1 MPTSTPPNTAA
12 WLDAP
17 YADLTVRESP
27 YPAAGPT
34 QLVVRA
40 RAVAV
45 NPLDAVIQSNGRMMY
60 RWLDAPAVLGE
71 DVAGEVVAVGAE
83 VTRFAKGDRVVGFA
97 LGVEKGRD
105 HVGEAAFQH
114 HLLLEEALT
123 APVPAGEAFED
134 VVALPLAV
142 STAAVALFQRD
153 HLALAHPHSV
163 ADHRAEPGETLA
175 ELGETVAE
183 RGEIAAERGETVAE
197 RGETVVVW
205 GGATSVGLNAVQ
217 LAVAAGYRVVTTA
230 SPANHALLRE
240 LGAAEAVDYRD
251 PTAVAKV
258 VEAVGGQPVA
268 GVLAI
273 ATGSAEPC
281 VAIAAATGAKRVA
294 LASPSVSFYDQP
306 RRAGLSRRR
315 AGMIARL
322 VAGNVALQLHCL
334 RHGIRARFVWGST
347 LAGNEVGRMLWT
359 DHLPAALAEGRHRV
373 LPRAEVVGTGLPS
386 IQPALDRLRTGVSA
400 RKLVVLLP

>member
-1 MPTSTPPNTAA
+1 MPASTSPNTAA

-27 YPAAGPT
+27 VPVAGPT
-34 QLVVRA
+34 QLLVRA

-60 RWLDAPAVLGE
+60 RWLDSPAVLGE
-71 DVAGEVVAVGAE
+71 DMAGEVVAVGAA
-83 VTRFAKGDRVVGFA
+83 VTRFAKGDRVVGYA

-105 HVGEAAFQH
+105 HIGEGAFQH

-123 APVPAGEAFED
+123 APVPEGEAFED

-153 HLALAHPHSV
+153 HLALAHPATGADV
-163 ADHRAEPGETLA
+163 APA
-175 ELGETVAE
+175 
-183 RGEIAAERGETVAE
+183 

-230 SPANHALLRE
+230 SPANHALLGE
-240 LGAAEAVDYRD
+240 LGAAEAIDYRD
-251 PTAVAKV
+251 PDVVAKV

-281 VAIAAATGAKRVA
+281 VSIAAATGAKRVA
-294 LASPSVSFYDQP
+294 LTSPSVSFYDQP
-306 RRAGLSRRR
+306 RRAGFSRRR
-315 AGMIARL
+315 VGMIARL
-322 VAGNVALQLHCL
+322 VAGNVALQLRCL

-347 LAGNEVGRMLWT
+347 LVDNEVGRMLWT

-386 IQPALDRLRTGVSA
+386 IQPALDRLRGGVSA
-400 RKLVVLLP
+400 AKLVVLLP

>member
-1 MPTSTPPNTAA
+1 MPASTSPNTAA

-27 YPAAGPT
+27 VPVAGPT
-34 QLVVRA
+34 QLLVRA

-60 RWLDAPAVLGE
+60 RWLDSPAVLGE
-71 DVAGEVVAVGAE
+71 DVAGEVVAVGAT
-83 VTRFAKGDRVVGFA
+83 VTRFAKGDRVVGYA

-105 HVGEAAFQH
+105 HVGEGAFQH

-123 APVPAGEAFED
+123 APVPDGKAFED

-142 STAAVALFQRD
+142 STAAVALFQSD
-153 HLALAHPHSV
+153 HLALAHPQIGS
-163 ADHRAEPGETLA
+163 DR
-175 ELGETVAE
+175 VAE
-183 RGEIAAERGETVAE
+183 RSGIAPA

-230 SPANHALLRE
+230 SPANHALLLE
-240 LGAAEAVDYRD
+240 LGAAVAIDYRD
-251 PTAVAKV
+251 PDVVAKV

-268 GVLAI
+268 GVIAI

-281 VAIAAATGAKRVA
+281 VAIAAATGARRVA
-294 LASPSVSFYDQP
+294 LTSPSVSFYDQP

-315 AGMIARL
+315 VGMIARL
-322 VAGNVALQLHCL
+322 VAGNVALQLRCL
-334 RHGIRARFVWGST
+334 RHGVRARFVWGST
-347 LAGNEVGRMLWT
+347 LVDNEVGRMLWT

-386 IQPALDRLRTGVSA
+386 IQPALDRLRGGVSA
-400 RKLVVLLP
+400 TKLVVLLP